1 MYEFFRQLFK
11 DPKAIF
17 IQGIVAKWYML
28 VMIPAIALVYKIF
41 VFLHERG
48 IFAKLEN
55 FITHQL
61 DSISTMVDR
70 CLSATADFSSLPSLL
85 HCIY

>member
-1 MYEFFRQLFK
+1 MYDFFRQLFK

-17 IQGIVAKWYML
+17 IQGLIAKWYML

-48 IFAKLEN
+48 IFAKLEA
-55 FITHQL
+55 FVTYQL
-61 DSISTMVDR
+61 DSISIMVDR
-70 CLSATADFSSLPSLL
+70 CLSSTTDFSSLPSVLNCL
-85 HCIY
+85 Y